1 MHWKKIP
8 LETRIL
14 HADGRYEKIDLV
26 KEQLEE
32 LQKQGIPI
40 RFVRTRE
47 LDGSETL
54 SIEKQVSD

>member
-1 MHWKKIP
+1 MHWEKIP
-8 LETRIL
+8 LESRIL

-32 LQKQGIPI
+32 LQRQDIPI

-47 LDGSETL
+47 LDGSETI
-54 SIEKQVSD
+54 SIEKQVPD